1 MEIASSFTLGVQG
14 LQQAHNDL
22 AQATT
27 AVAIPETLSSASVQI
42 TADSVTLSSQTAALI
57 DAQQAIS
64 HAEVAVDVINV
75 WSENIGTIL
84 DVSV

>member
-27 AVAIPETLSSASVQI
+27 AVAIPETLSSASVLI

-75 WSENIGTIL
+75 WSENIGTII

>member
-27 AVAIPETLSSASVQI
+27 AVAIPETLSSASLI
-42 TADSVTLSSQTAALI
+42 TADSVTLSSQAAALI

-75 WSENIGTIL
+75 WSENIGTII